1 MAQGKET
8 AVLVLSLVITGAIVG
23 GGAWWVMS
31 GSKSSGPGETGSTPP
46 ATGTNPAATNSG
58 AVAISIG
65 GQIITTVTTPDKQAA
80 VAAIAQGDFPTAV
93 TRLEASLQATPNDPE
108 ALIYLNN
115 ARIGTGAAYTVA
127 IAVPAGTN
135 QDAAQE
141 LLRGAAQAQ
150 DEINQAGGV
159 NGTPLQLAIVNDNND
174 PALASE
180 VAQALVNRAEVLGVV
195 GHFGSD
201 TSEAAAQVYQSAG
214 LVMISPTSTA
224 TTLASLGNFIFRT
237 VPNDAATG
245 KALARYQVEQLQ
257 TQNTVIFYNSQSDYS
272 NSLKQEFSNELVF
285 ESGQIV
291 GEYDLS
297 GGINPAQALS
307 EAQQQGAQA
316 IALFPNSE
324 TLNPALQVVQAN
336 SRRLPILAGDSVY
349 NFTTLQTAGANG
361 VGMVLAVPWQS
372 QQGSGEAFAAAARD
386 LWGGDVNWRTAM
398 TYDAVQV
405 FAAAL
410 QQNPTRAGVQSAI
423 AAQNFQTDGASGA
436 IRFVQS
442 GDRNQAAQRV
452 TIAPGDR
459 SGTGY
464 DFVPLNP

>member
-8 AVLVLSLVITGAIVG
+8 AALVLSLAITGAIVG
-23 GGAWWVMS
+23 GGVWWVMS
-31 GSKSSGPGETGSTPP
+31 GSKSSGPGETGSNPAATPS
-46 ATGTNPAATNSG
+46 NPAATNRET
-58 AVAISIG
+58 VAISTG
-65 GQIITTVTTPDKQAA
+65 DRLITSVTTPDKQAA
-80 VAAIAQGDFPTAV
+80 VAAIAQGDFTAAV
-93 TRLEASLQATPNDPE
+93 PRLEASLQTTPNDPE

-115 ARIGTGAAYTVA
+115 ARIGTDASYTVA
-127 IAVPAGTN
+127 IAIPAGTN
-135 QDAAQE
+135 ADAAQE

-150 DEINQAGGV
+150 AEINQAGGV
-159 NGTPLQLAIVNDNND
+159 NGTLLKVAIVNDNND
-174 PALASE
+174 PALASQ
-180 VAQALVNRAEVLGVV
+180 VAQALVDRPEVLGVV

-201 TSEAAAQVYQSAG
+201 TSEAAAQVYQAAG

-224 TTLASLGNFIFRT
+224 TPLASLGNFIFRT

-257 TQNTVIFYNSQSDYS
+257 TQNTVVFYNSQSDYS

-285 ESGQIV
+285 ENGQIV

-297 GGINPAQALS
+297 SGIDPTQALS

-316 IALFPNSE
+316 IALLPNSE
-324 TLNPALQVVQAN
+324 TLDPALQVVQAN
-336 SRRLPILAGDSVY
+336 GRRLPILAGDSVY
-349 NFTTLQTAGANG
+349 NFTTLETAGANG
-361 VGMVLAVPWQS
+361 VGITLAVPWQS
-372 QQGSGEAFAAAARD
+372 QQGNGETFAAAARE

-398 TYDAVQV
+398 AYDAVQV
-405 FAAAL
+405 FQAAL

-423 AAQNFQTDGASGA
+423 AAQSFQATGASGA

-442 GDRNQAAQRV
+442 GDRNQAAQLV
-452 TIAPGDR
+452 TIAPGNR

-464 DFVPLNP
+464 DFVPLSP